1 MVVFGNIQGNLDMKT
16 RNSLEE
22 SWDNRGT
29 FQSAH
34 LTTVLGEAQWMMLC
48 GQGGPNYSNSKKDL
62 LKSDLSLQ
70 TF

>member
-29 FQSAH
+29 FQSVH
-34 LTTVLGEAQWMMLC
+34 LTTILGEAQWMILC
-48 GQGGPNYSNSKKDL
+48 GQGRPNY
-62 LKSDLSLQ
+62 
-70 TF
+70 F